1 MTLRSLCSG
10 ADLRKLDPKLYQRQT
25 PQMSLRKRIEN
36 SEWLVNV
43 VGRLVLFYLNL
54 VHRTTRWQ
62 SEGVDELRAAMAQ
75 GPVLLVMWHSRLM
88 MIAHHWPV
96 ESGSLS
102 SLHDTSPI
110 ARVVG
115 AVHQQSGLRPMK
127 MSARVSNIV
136 ASRTVLKRVKDGVS
150 IGLTADGPLG
160 PALQLKDP
168 PLEWAR
174 ATGLPIFCYAFSTT
188 RQRRAASWDQLLVPR
203 PFGKGAYVF
212 ARFPQKVPRK
222 PDADELANLR
232 KDIASFIDAKTA
244 RADALIDLPHGP

>member
-1 MTLRSLCSG
+1 
-10 ADLRKLDPKLYQRQT
+10 
-25 PQMSLRKRIEN
+25 MSLRRRIEN
-36 SEWLVNV
+36 SERLVNA
-43 VGRLVLFYLNL
+43 VGRLVLLYLNL
-54 VHRTTRWQ
+54 VQRTTRWQ
-62 SEGVDELRAAMAQ
+62 SDGVDELRAAMAE

-115 AVHQQSGLRPMK
+115 AVHRQKRLQPMK
-127 MSARVSNIV
+127 MSAKVSNIV
-136 ASRTVLKRVKDGVS
+136 ASRTVLKRVKEGVS

-188 RQRRAASWDQLLVPR
+188 RQRRAASWDKLLIPR
-203 PFGKGAYVF
+203 LFGKGAYVF

-222 PDADELANLR
+222 PDAAELANLR
-232 KDIASFIDAKTA
+232 KDIASFIDASTA
-244 RADALIDLPHGP
+244 RADAMIDLPHGP

>member
-1 MTLRSLCSG
+1 
-10 ADLRKLDPKLYQRQT
+10 
-25 PQMSLRKRIEN
+25 MSLRRRIEK
-36 SEWLVNV
+36 SERFVNA
-43 VGRLVLFYLNL
+43 VGRLVLLYLNL
-54 VHRTTRWQ
+54 VQRTTRWQ
-62 SEGVDELRAAMAQ
+62 SEGVDELRAAMAE

-115 AVHQQSGLRPMK
+115 AVHQLSGLRPMK
-127 MSARVSNIV
+127 MSAKVSNIV

-150 IGLTADGPLG
+150 IGLTADGPRG

-188 RQRRAASWDQLLVPR
+188 RQRRAQSWDRLLIPR
-203 PFGKGAYVF
+203 PFSKGAYVF
-212 ARFPQKVPRK
+212 ARFPKKVPRK
-222 PDADELANLR
+222 PDAAELENLR
-232 KDIASFIDAKTA
+232 EEIARFIDANTA
-244 RADALIDLPHGP
+244 RADAMIDLPHGP